1 MPNLSF
7 IGIAGILTW
16 TAIYIS
22 IPAFG
27 YSLDLLWLILSA
39 SVSALLSMLLV
50 MPGESTIEDIV
61 KVVILLVLG
70 SVFSATKS
78 EFGFIVICTAIAS
91 ASGILFNHA
100 NQWIADK

>member
-1 MPNLSF
+1 MRNLSF
-7 IGIAGILTW
+7 IGIAGILAW
-16 TAIYIS
+16 TAVYIS

-39 SVSALLSMLLV
+39 SISALLSMLLV
-50 MPGESTIEDIV
+50 MLGESIIEDIV
-61 KVVILLVLG
+61 KVVIILVLS
-70 SVFSATKS
+70 SVLSATKS

-91 ASGILFNHA
+91 ASGMLFSHV